1 MLRRGQLNRAQ
12 EERLRTNERR
22 KECERDDHLRM
33 VAQDRLLRSN
43 MAADERVEAKRFVRQ
58 LQQERQ
64 EQDMQHKIVTSEK
77 ERVLREKQIQ
87 QEEKLAQ
94 VRTKSV
100 KCLIYGIN
108 GSSRKMVTNYMH
120 V

>member
-1 MLRRGQLNRAQ
+1 MLNRAQ
-12 EERLRTNERR
+12 EERLRADERR
-22 KECERDDHLRM
+22 KEYDRDDHLKM

-58 LQQERQ
+58 LQQEHQ
-64 EQDMQHKIVTSEK
+64 ERDMQQKILTSEK

-94 VRTKSV
+94 VRLDHGYT
-100 KCLIYGIN
+100 
-108 GSSRKMVTNYMH
+108 
-120 V
+120 

>member
-1 MLRRGQLNRAQ
+1 MLRRGVLNRAQ
-12 EERLRTNERR
+12 EERLRADERR
-22 KECERDDHLRM
+22 KEYERDDHLKM

-43 MAADERVEAKRFVRQ
+43 LAADERVEAKRFVRQ

-64 EQDMQHKIVTSEK
+64 EHDTQQKILTSEK

-94 VRTKSV
+94 VSD
-100 KCLIYGIN
+100 CLRRPSTWG
-108 GSSRKMVTNYMH
+108 
-120 V
+120 